1 MYVNQGMG
9 CQSIADAVNGMGA
22 KPHRSDA
29 FAARPSCTSL
39 KIRFFCGKV
48 TWDRR
53 HHIRKGTRGNEKH
66 ITVYNDPAD
75 WVVVD
80 GIHPP
85 IISVELWEQ
94 AQEIIQNRYHPPYNR
109 GESPFPARRRP
120 PLPGVRPYHDP
131 DAV

>member
-1 MYVNQGMG
+1 MHTLAINEDEAKYVRIIYDMYVNQGMG

-29 FAARPSCTSL
+29 FGRTSIMHIL
-39 KIRFFCGKV
+39 KNPVFCGKV

-66 ITVYNDPAD
+66 ITVYNAPAD

-80 GIHPP
+80 GINPP
-85 IISVELWEQ
+85 II
-94 AQEIIQNRYHPPYNR
+94 
-109 GESPFPARRRP
+109 
-120 PLPGVRPYHDP
+120 
-131 DAV
+131 